1 MCLTC
6 GWTLM
11 RRRVRVEIFFKIAA
25 LDISTPLALAL
36 DGDSTIFSTTVT
48 VDFSPE
54 VGRHVTHHR
63 CMMPH
68 RLASIW
74 PDGRSVLDRRRTSY
88 GRRMCRWRGVRI
100 LCRCLAPPLMER
112 CVDGSDDELIDVAT
126 PLLYRRGRRPRW
138 RRVVEQLACR
148 RQCRVDTRYH
158 RWCGHGTSGALGL
171 TFYHDRGSTRATA
184 SASQS
189 SRPGAGSSPP
199 LHLPLMA

>member
-36 DGDSTIFSTTVT
+36 DGDSAIFSTAAT

-54 VGRHVTHHR
+54 VGRRVTRHR
-63 CMMPH
+63 CMMSH
-68 RLASIW
+68 RLAGIW
-74 PDGRSVLDRRRTSY
+74 PNRRSVLDRQRMGCRW
-88 GRRMCRWRGVRI
+88 RMCHWRGVRI
-100 LCRCLAPPLMER
+100 LRRWLSPPLMER
-112 CVDGSDDELIDVAT
+112 CVDGSNDELIDVAT
-126 PLLYRRGRRPRW
+126 PLLCRRGRRPRR
-138 RRVVEQLACR
+138 RRVVKQLACR
-148 RQCRVDTRYH
+148 QQCRVDTRYH

-189 SRPGAGSSPP
+189 SCPGAGSSPP
-199 LHLPLMA
+199 LHPPLMA

>member
-11 RRRVRVEIFFKIAA
+11 RRCVRVKIFFKIAA
-25 LDISTPLALAL
+25 LDISTPLTLAL
-36 DGDSTIFSTTVT
+36 DGDSAIFCTAAT

-54 VGRHVTHHR
+54 VDRRVTRHR
-63 CMMPH
+63 CTMPH
-68 RLASIW
+68 RLAGIW
-74 PDGRSVLDRRRTSY
+74 PDGRSVIDRRRTGC

-100 LCRCLAPPLMER
+100 LRRWLALPLMER

-126 PLLYRRGRRPRW
+126 LLLCRRGRRPRR

-148 RQCRVDTRYH
+148 QQCHVDSRYH